1 MEHWDTTRGL
11 KHYLNNCITLEL
23 SEKNQIVTQKSGK
36 SGSPAGFF
44 NRTRSSDPAGQSGKK
59 SGKTGVWLIPNF
71 DPFPIKIPHLRL
83 KIPHFGL

>member
-11 KHYLNNCITLEL
+11 KHYLNNCITPEL

-59 SGKTGVWLIPNF
+59 NGKTRVWLIPN
-71 DPFPIKIPHLRL
+71 I
-83 KIPHFGL
+83 

>member
-44 NRTRSSDPAGQSGKK
+44 NRTRSSDPAGQSGK
-59 SGKTGVWLIPNF
+59 TGVWLIPNF
-71 DPFPIKIPHLRL
+71 GPK
-83 KIPHFGL
+83 KYVG

>member
-59 SGKTGVWLIPNF
+59 SGKTGVWLIPSSYGCKVVLVINN
-71 DPFPIKIPHLRL
+71 LS
-83 KIPHFGL
+83 

>member
-59 SGKTGVWLIPNF
+59 SGKTGVRLIPTLVN
-71 DPFPIKIPHLRL
+71 L
-83 KIPHFGL
+83 KLAHF